1 MHRHRPLLGASIC
14 LGAGGGTIYYLVV
27 STVYV
32 QRVVTCSIAVVGE
45 CIVQQLT
52 MTVPL
57 LTIGLFYGEGKQLG
71 IVLLVAL
78 VQIAWVS
85 VLPPTRTTL

>member
-1 MHRHRPLLGASIC
+1 M
-14 LGAGGGTIYYLVV
+14 
-27 STVYV
+27 
-32 QRVVTCSIAVVGE
+32 
-45 CIVQQLT
+45 QQLT

>member
-1 MHRHRPLLGASIC
+1 
-14 LGAGGGTIYYLVV
+14 
-27 STVYV
+27 
-32 QRVVTCSIAVVGE
+32 
-45 CIVQQLT
+45 